1 MGRVKNRMKRFAA
14 VVLSLTVMVPVG
26 VFGTS
31 QTAKADGP
39 TGGGLAAH
47 AMTAYNEGWAYS
59 CLLYTSH
66 IVIAL
71 LLAFVI
77 YKEKRGPVKYVYR
90 TAVYLPSILTTA
102 SVAIAWYYMFR
113 CV

>member
-1 MGRVKNRMKRFAA
+1 MILCFDMERERLRRQFGMGRVKSRMKRFAA
-14 VVLSLTVMVPVG
+14 VVLSLAVMVPVG

-39 TGGGLAAH
+39 TGAGVASH

-59 CLLYTSH
+59 GLLYTS
-66 IVIAL
+66 
-71 LLAFVI
+71 
-77 YKEKRGPVKYVYR
+77 
-90 TAVYLPSILTTA
+90 
-102 SVAIAWYYMFR
+102 R